1 MGTILKSNSENR
13 ALEVVSHVN
22 NSVDNI
28 LRDNRIPK
36 ETESTLFHPNPDI
49 GMSGR
54 AGRLLFNR
62 LCSTVGTSYLEAGTA
77 GGSMFCSAAHKNDH
91 TKNQFVGFD
100 LFHDKVI
107 SNCRINF
114 TEMFSKNFKEYVGNP
129 AEMHGVYHALKGNYF
144 EIDLVDFFERRNLQK
159 VNFYFYDADHTFEA
173 TYYSLIHTIDV
184 LDEVF
189 IYAVDDWNDCNI
201 RKGAFN
207 SIKDLGLKI
216 HGYWPLH
223 SLSGDMWLNVPKE
236 IRLKD
241 YEKWFGDYTRFY
253 NGIGVFVLEKNDKSF
268 FEIAKKRNLN
278 YLSMKNIPEFAW
290 SDPIL
295 VNLSSLNLVPGIV
308 LDWHRQNIRS
318 TQEVQIKDI
327 I

>member
-1 MGTILKSNSENR
+1 MVTTLKENSENR
-13 ALEVVSHVN
+13 ALEIVSHVN
-22 NSVDNI
+22 SSVDNVLSDI
-28 LRDNRIPK
+28 GTPE
-36 ETESTLFHPNPDI
+36 ETESKLFHPSPDI

-54 AGRLLFNR
+54 AGRLLLNR

-77 GGSMFCSAAHKNDH
+77 GGSMFCSAAHKNDNVE
-91 TKNQFVGFD
+91 NQFVGFD
-100 LFHDKVI
+100 LFHDETI

-114 TEMFSKNFKEYVGNP
+114 TEMFSKNFREYIGNP
-129 AEMHGVYHALKGNYF
+129 AEMQGIYHVLKGNYF

-159 VNFYFYDADHTFEA
+159 VNLYFYDADHSLEA

-189 IYAVDDWNDCNI
+189 IYVVDDWNDWNI

-223 SLSGDMWLNVPKE
+223 SLAGDMWNQIPEEKR
-236 IRLKD
+236 IKD
-241 YEKWFGDYTRFY
+241 YDKWFGDYTRFY
-253 NGIGVFVLEKNDKSF
+253 NGVGVFVLEKNDKSF
-268 FEIAKKRNLN
+268 FEIVKKRNLN
-278 YLSMKNIPEFAW
+278 HLSMNVSEFAW
-290 SDPIL
+290 PDPIL
-295 VNLSSLNLVPGIV
+295 ANLSSLNLIPGTV
-308 LDWHRQNIRS
+308 LDWYKQCIRS
-318 TQEVQIKDI
+318 TQEVQVKDI